1 MLEGE
6 GMSKSVMQISNV
18 SKKFPIRDSKNM
30 FTAVDEI
37 SIDLMEGEVLGVVG
51 ESGSGKSTLARCAF
65 GITTPSS
72 GSVTILGQSLAGK
85 SRKSTRELRS
95 NLGFVFQ
102 DPAGSINPR
111 MSVYDAISEPLKL
124 RGDSVAEIDK
134 RVAFLI
140 DRVGLAA
147 NQLMRKSHELS
158 GGQCQRVAIARAL
171 ATNPKIVL
179 LDEPTSSL
187 DLSVQAQILNLL
199 EELRRDFNLT
209 YFMISHNLDV
219 VAHLSDRV
227 AVMKD
232 GKFVEVG
239 TSAAVLTHPEHPF
252 TRELI
257 SVYSQDLDISPT
269 LPANFN
275 LDHWQDGPLNKWAFQ
290 NISAFLPIEEIAPA
304 KKPVELKSA
313 PLAGIEELSIAAEGQ
328 EYSLPQILAETHT
341 DALIV
346 LRNGK
351 VAYEK
356 YFNGMHQDSVHLL
369 QSVSKSILGALYS
382 NYIAQGVIDANKTLA
397 HYVPELKSS
406 VYGQATIS
414 QALDMTV
421 ALSFSEDYTDPN
433 SEMARLDR
441 ACGWRTNFTDGDAG
455 LSSFLPTL
463 SATGQHGEYFQYC
476 SANTDALA
484 WVISRV
490 LSKPYSAL
498 IEAEIW
504 KPMGASNA
512 ASITLDQNGLA
523 VGNGGISCTAHDLA
537 LFGQLVLSEGLFYG
551 QQILPQQWVKSTFNG
566 ASKEVA
572 VPAYLSSLYPDG
584 SYKNQWWATGSPAR
598 EIYAV
603 GIYGQYIWIDPS
615 TKTVIVKMSS
625 IPIPVDPSH
634 SRMHMSLFRA
644 ISALQ

>member
-1 MLEGE
+1 M
-6 GMSKSVMQISNV
+6 KQVVMQISHL
-18 SKKFPIRDSKNM
+18 SKEFHVRNSKSL
-30 FTAVDEI
+30 FTAVNDI
-37 SIDLMEGEVLGVVG
+37 SIELFEGEVLGVVG

-65 GITTPSS
+65 GISVPTA
-72 GSVTILGQSLAGK
+72 GSITILGESLAGK
-85 SRKSTRELRS
+85 SRRSTRELRS

-111 MSVYDAISEPLKL
+111 MSVFDAIAEPLKL
-124 RGDSVAEIDK
+124 RGDSASEINK
-134 RVAFLI
+134 RVDFLV
-140 DRVGLAA
+140 DRVGLASS
-147 NQLMRKSHELS
+147 QLTRKSHELS

-239 TSAAVLTHPEHPF
+239 TSGSVLTNPQHPF

-257 SVYSQDLDISPT
+257 SVYSRNLQISST
-269 LPANFN
+269 LPPNFN
-275 LDHWQDGPLNKWAFQ
+275 LDEWQDGPLNKWAFQ
-290 NISAFLPIEEIAPA
+290 NVSQFLPVQEISPANRAFEIASSVNTNFEQLIIDTEGERF
-304 KKPVELKSA
+304 K
-313 PLAGIEELSIAAEGQ
+313 LSDLL
-328 EYSLPQILAETHT
+328 SETHT
-341 DALIV
+341 DALVV
-346 LRNGK
+346 LKDG
-351 VAYEK
+351 VLVYEN
-356 YFNGMHQDSVHLL
+356 YANGMQANSLHLL
-369 QSVSKSILGALYS
+369 QSVSKSILGALYA
-382 NYIAQGVIDANKTLA
+382 IMIEKRVIDPNKSLG
-397 HYVPELKSS
+397 HYLPELTSS
-406 VYGQATIS
+406 VYGSATVA

-421 ALSFSEDYTDPN
+421 ALNFSEDYTDPN

-441 ACGWRTNFTDGDAG
+441 ACGWRSNFTDHDAG
-455 LSSFLPTL
+455 LRTFLPTL
-463 SATGQHGEYFQYC
+463 SASGENGKAFQYC

-484 WVISRV
+484 WLISRV
-490 LSKPYSAL
+490 TGKSYPELL
-498 IEAEIW
+498 EEELW
-504 KPMGASNA
+504 KPLGAKFA
-512 ASITLDQNGLA
+512 ATITLDHEGLS
-523 VGNGGISCTAHDLA
+523 VGNGGISCTARDLA
-537 LFGQLVLSEGLFYG
+537 LFGELILNGGFLNG
-551 QQILPQQWVKSTFNG
+551 QQILPNSWIEATLNG
-566 ASKEVA
+566 GDKEVA
-572 VPAYLSSLYPDG
+572 VPIYLSSLHPAG
-584 SYKNQWWATGSPAR
+584 SYKNQWWVTGSAAR

-615 TKTVIVKMSS
+615 TRTVIVKLSS
-625 IPIPVDPSH
+625 IPIPVDPNH

>member
-1 MLEGE
+1 MN
-6 GMSKSVMQISNV
+6 KPVMQISHV
-18 SKKFPIRDSKNM
+18 SKKFTIRDSKTM
-30 FTAVDEI
+30 FTAVDDI
-37 SIDLMEGEVLGVVG
+37 SIELYEGEVLGVVG

-65 GITTPSS
+65 GIAAPTS
-72 GSVTILGQSLAGK
+72 GTISILGQSLAGK

-111 MSVYDAISEPLKL
+111 MSVFDAISEPLKL
-124 RGDSVAEIDK
+124 RGDSAEEINK
-134 RVAFLI
+134 RVSFLI
-140 DRVGLAA
+140 DRVGLSS
-147 NQLMRKSHELS
+147 NQLNRKSHELS

-239 TSAAVLTHPEHPF
+239 ASSDVLTKPQHAF
-252 TRELI
+252 TKELI
-257 SVYSQDLDISPT
+257 SVYSQDLYIAPDR
-269 LPANFN
+269 PANFN
-275 LDHWQDGPLNKWAFQ
+275 LDDWQDGPLNKWAFQ
-290 NISAFLPIEEIAPA
+290 NISRFLPVQEIAPTD
-304 KKPVELKSA
+304 KPLQVVSA
-313 PLAGIEELSIAAEGQ
+313 PLQGLEVLSIESVGKA
-328 EYSLPQILAETHT
+328 YSFSNLLKETDT
-341 DALIV
+341 DALVV
-346 LRNGK
+346 LKDGK
-351 VAYEK
+351 LAYEK
-356 YFNGMHQDSVHLL
+356 YFNGMQEDSLHLL

-382 NYIAQGVIDANKTLA
+382 IMIEKGVIDPEKTLA
-397 HYVPELKSS
+397 HYVPELSKS
-406 VYGQATIS
+406 VYGQSTIA
-414 QALDMTV
+414 QALDMSV
-421 ALSFSEDYTDPN
+421 ALQFSEDYTDPN

-441 ACGWRTNFTDGDAG
+441 ACGWRNNFTNQDSG
-455 LSSFLPTL
+455 LQNFLPTL
-463 SATGQHGEYFQYC
+463 VANGEHGKFFQYC

-490 LSKPYSAL
+490 TGKPYALL
-498 IEAEIW
+498 IEEELW
-504 KPMGASNA
+504 KPLGTKTA
-512 ASITLDQNGLA
+512 ATITLDDNGLA
-523 VGNGGISCTAHDLA
+523 VGNGGISCTARDLA
-537 LFGQLVLSEGLFYG
+537 LFGQLILNQGFLNG
-551 QQILPQQWVKSTFNG
+551 RQILPKSWVEQTING
-566 ASKEVA
+566 ASKDVA
-572 VPAYLSSLYPDG
+572 VPAYLSSLHPAG
-584 SYKNQWWATGSPAR
+584 SYKNQWWITGSPAH

-615 TKTVIVKMSS
+615 TKTVIVKFSS
-625 IPIPVDPSH
+625 IPIPVDPTH
-634 SRMHMSLFRA
+634 SRIHVSLFRA